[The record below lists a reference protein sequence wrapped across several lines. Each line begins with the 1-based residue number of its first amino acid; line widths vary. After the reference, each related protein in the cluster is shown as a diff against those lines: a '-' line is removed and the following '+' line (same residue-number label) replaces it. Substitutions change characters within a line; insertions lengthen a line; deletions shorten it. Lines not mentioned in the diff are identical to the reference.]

1 MILKSIHVVIPDTK
15 PFDRGDWFEAFV
27 GHFVLP
33 VVATNLVESYWITR
47 YQDQDKKKHAR
58 FRVRLKDYI
67 QLKPTVDALISKW
80 QFTDLADE
88 ENYGEEFRS
97 PRWVGDRTP
106 PVDPAKRQEL
116 IWRFLTTAAA
126 LYVDTFSHAD
136 NDGYWHREENRDRGN
151 NIDGDTMESIHHLF
165 CNMTAVHPR
174 VEMLEQ
180 ASSQGFLSTVLIAG
194 TYRRWMG
201 IPDTAVRASQ
211 RVNF

>member
-1 MILKSIHVVIPDTK
+1 MILKSIHVTIPDTK

-33 VVATNLVESYWITR
+33 VIATNLVESYWFTR
-47 YQDQDKKKHAR
+47 YQDPKKHAR
-58 FRVRLKDYI
+58 FRLRLKNYV
-67 QLKPTVDALISKW
+67 QLKPTVDALIGKW
-80 QFTDLADE
+80 GFKDLADE

-97 PRWVGDRTP
+97 QRRVGDRTP
-106 PVDPAKRQEL
+106 PADPAKRQEL
-116 IWRFLTTAAA
+116 IWRFLTSAAA

-136 NDGYWHREENRDRGN
+136 NDGYWHREENRDQVN

-165 CNMTAVHPR
+165 CNLTAIQPR
-174 VEMLEQ
+174 VEILEQ
-180 ASSQGFLSTVLIAG
+180 SNSQGFRSTVLIAG

-201 IPDTAVRASQ
+201 IPDTAVRTSQ